1 MLYLIVKNHAFTD
14 GNKRIAAACFLMFL
28 ERNNRLGPG
37 ENLVIS
43 NEALASLTLFVA
55 VSKPENM
62 IFDVLFMA
70 APSRKDIVTGQD
82 HR

>member
-1 MLYLIVKNHAFTD
+1 LIVKNHAFTD

-28 ERNNRLGPG
+28 ERNNRLGPE

-55 VSKPENM
+55 VSKPDEMETVKQLIISILNRNRP
-62 IFDVLFMA
+62 DA
-70 APSRKDIVTGQD
+70 
-82 HR
+82 